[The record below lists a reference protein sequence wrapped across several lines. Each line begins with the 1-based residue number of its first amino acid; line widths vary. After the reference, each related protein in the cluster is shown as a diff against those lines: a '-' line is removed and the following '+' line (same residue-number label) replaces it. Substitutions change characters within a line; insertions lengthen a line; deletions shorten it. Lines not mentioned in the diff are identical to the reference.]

1 MEIDSK
7 MLVASLRNYAEAKHM
22 QLQDVGKQL
31 GFSKDRTKSIFTGR
45 SKLTGDDVLRIL
57 MNVDI
62 PLPEL
67 KRYRQLWRLRREVL
81 NFERPDDFEQF
92 VDGLN
97 VSATLF
103 PRKVQG
109 SLARSDNER
118 VSTELARDMMARE
131 NWYVLRNGWV
141 CALKVEGKWVTFT
154 PFAPDFMTAARA
166 MIGLK
171 WIHRK
176 TETSIPFIDWGAV
189 RGGCPSSEETS
200 RFVGRELLKY
210 IQSKPGRFPLD
221 DEFRGMVAGKAM
233 GEFQQNRIL
242 ELEKSLNK
250 VKEIAES
257 SLKYSL
263 STEKDEY
270 GISPAEIYSSV
281 FDYLESNVTN
291 LYGIRHLLL
300 EDGITIPPQLEEEC
314 ERVLGLNERHY
325 KYSLYIEPI
334 LAVNDLPDR
343 LASPTKAERVQYEKL
358 RADSEEKSK
367 KSKSGR

>member
-7 MLVASLRNYAEAKHM
+7 ILVDSLRNYADAKHM

-31 GFSKDRTKSIFTGR
+31 GFSKDRTKSVFTGR

-57 MNVDI
+57 TNVDI

-67 KRYRQLWRLRREVL
+67 KRYRQLWRLRREIL
-81 NFERPDDFEQF
+81 DFERPDDFEQF
-92 VDGLN
+92 VDSLN

-118 VSTELARDMMARE
+118 VSTELARDTMSHE

-141 CALKVEGKWVTFT
+141 CAIKIEGEWVTFI
-154 PFAPDFMTAARA
+154 PVAPDFMTATRA
-166 MIGLK
+166 MIGLR

-189 RGGCPSSEETS
+189 HGGGPYGEEAS
-200 RFVGRELLKY
+200 RLVGRELLKY
-210 IQSKPGRFPLD
+210 IQSKPDRFPLD
-221 DEFRGMVAGKAM
+221 DKFRSMVAGKAM

-242 ELEKSLNK
+242 ELEKSLNT
-250 VKEIAES
+250 VKEVAES

-263 STEKDEY
+263 PMEEDEY
-270 GISPAEIYSSV
+270 GISPAAIYSSV

-291 LYGIRHLLL
+291 LYGIRYLLL
-300 EDGITIPPQLEEEC
+300 EDGIAIPPQLEEEC
-314 ERVLGLNERHY
+314 ETVLGLNGRHY

-343 LASPTKAERVQYEKL
+343 FASPTKAEREQYKKL
-358 RADSEEKSK
+358 RADSKEKSK
-367 KSKSGR
+367 SRR